1 MPRAP
6 TQLNPP
12 PTVRKG
18 QCERVFC
25 QMERGCSVG
34 HQSTPPDGCQC
45 QSPGPLLHAQWKIP
59 VSTYPTSSADEL
71 LKHRDT
77 VIRAARAVDPGVA
90 GLEARMSWWWT
101 KIHAIPVAR
110 YLGKGTNGT
119 EALREEI
126 EAENDGIKIPSRVWW
141 LSGMPSVKARFKE
154 GSIKPSSVV
163 LAVSDEDTFRLVC
176 KGGLRLQGAGTT
188 LRPTKK

>member
-1 MPRAP
+1 MVDQDPRDP
-6 TQLNPP
+6 
-12 PTVRKG
+12 
-18 QCERVFC
+18 C
-25 QMERGCSVG
+25 
-34 HQSTPPDGCQC
+34 
-45 QSPGPLLHAQWKIP
+45 GP
-59 VSTYPTSSADEL
+59 
-71 LKHRDT
+71 
-77 VIRAARAVDPGVA
+77 
-90 GLEARMSWWWT
+90 
-101 KIHAIPVAR
+101 